1 MVVEEVLLSIALSS
15 LPIRRYLVL
24 LFAVTSKL
32 VTLTVELLA
41 NQAKPLVTP
50 VAATRAKAI
59 IPPMMVFFFPFDM
72 LIVNLFSTDVD
83 FNQHT
88 HMDTRIS

>member
-15 LPIRRYLVL
+15 LPIKRYLVL

-32 VTLTVELLA
+32 VTSTVELLA

-50 VAATRAKAI
+50 VAATSAIATIPAKI
-59 IPPMMVFFFPFDM
+59 VFLFPFDM
-72 LIVNLFSTDVD
+72 LIVDLSLSK
-83 FNQHT
+83 H
-88 HMDTRIS
+88 